1 MRVTPAGASTRVRAA
16 CSDVR
21 RISSWAGLLVDLIS
35 FTFDDG
41 TFKVRRRSAACLAPL
56 CPARRRSLPAQR
68 VPLAVWRA
76 AGLTT
81 GHGRALG
88 SRAENQA

>member
-56 CPARRRSLPAQR
+56 CPAHRRSLPAQR
-68 VPLAVWRA
+68 VPLAVSR

-88 SRAENQA
+88 SRAENQAR